1 MADISN
7 EKLTTGYLLQ
17 LLSDRKLLP
26 ENLLREIKV
35 KEGQQRGR
43 ILIGKRERY
52 RGVRRHDLNMED
64 ISPIE
69 IIASFNY
76 IAENEK
82 KTPID
87 DDFIARML
95 AEELKLPFLKID
107 PLKLDI
113 DLITKTISR
122 SYARKHKL
130 VPLNLVN
137 NVLAVA
143 VADPFHREPLES
155 IRRHTGYS
163 LEVKISPISDISRV
177 ITEFYGFKRSVSEAS
192 KQMSPGI
199 DLGNLEQYVKM
210 KTEREIE
217 SGDQHIINAVEY
229 MLNYAYDQRASDIH
243 IEPKRNVSQI
253 RLRIDGI
260 LHDFYSLPKEV
271 HQAIVNRIKTL
282 CRMDI
287 AERRKPQDG
296 RIKTEKEGREI
307 ELRISTLP
315 VAFGEKVVI
324 RIFDPDLLIQ
334 DLSDIGMFDRDYQTF
349 MEFIAHTNGM
359 ILVTG
364 PTGSGKT
371 TTLYSAL
378 KAISNGTINISTI
391 EDPIEMVYEEFNQ
404 TAINR
409 AVDMTFSS
417 VLRTLLRQD
426 PDVIMVGEIRDTE
439 TAVNAIQA
447 AQTGHLVFSTL
458 HTNDSASAITRL
470 YDLEIEPFLISS
482 TLLGVVAQRLVRKI
496 CPYCK
501 VERLLTLDEIGNL
514 NISVPEGKQLKVFEG
529 EGCVKCRGTGYL
541 GRSGV
546 FEVLKITDE
555 QRHLIS
561 TRSPAEKFKK
571 VALRDGMMTLRNIA
585 IKRMLGGVTTFEEVI
600 RVTSEQ

>member
-1 MADISN
+1 LPDRPKDRIN
-7 EKLTTGYLLQ
+7 TVYLLQ
-17 LLSDRKLLP
+17 LLNERKLLP

-43 ILIGKRERY
+43 ILLSKRERY

-76 IAENEK
+76 VTDDDK
-82 KTPID
+82 KAPID
-87 DDFIARML
+87 DDFIARLL
-95 AEELKLPFLKID
+95 ADELKLPFFKID

-130 VPLNLVN
+130 VPLDLAN
-137 NVLAVA
+137 NVLAIA
-143 VADPFHREPLES
+143 VTDPFNHEPLDS
-155 IRRHTGYS
+155 IRRHTGYT
-163 LEVKISPISDISRV
+163 LDIKISPINDVARV
-177 ITEFYGFKRSVSEAS
+177 ITEFYGFKKSVSEAS
-192 KQMSPGI
+192 KQMTSTI

-260 LHDFYSLPKEV
+260 LHDFYKLPKEV

-307 ELRISTLP
+307 ELRISSLP
-315 VAFGEKVVI
+315 VAFGEKMVI
-324 RIFDPDLLIQ
+324 RIFDPDMLIQ
-334 DLSDIGMFDRDYQTF
+334 DLSDMGMFDRDYQQF
-349 MEFIAHTNGM
+349 MDFLSHTNGL

-371 TTLYSAL
+371 TTLYSSL
-378 KAISNGTINISTI
+378 KAISNGEINISTI

-404 TAINR
+404 TAVNR
-409 AVDMTFSS
+409 AVDLTFSS
-417 VLRTLLRQD
+417 ALRTLLRQD
-426 PDVIMVGEIRDTE
+426 PDVIMVGEIRDNE
-439 TAVNAIQA
+439 TAENAIQA

-458 HTNDSASAITRL
+458 HTNDAASSITRL
-470 YDLEIEPFLISS
+470 YDLDIEPFLISS

-496 CPYCK
+496 CPHCK
-501 VERLLTLDEIGNL
+501 VERVLTIDQIGNL

-541 GRSGV
+541 GRSGI
-546 FEVLKITDE
+546 FEVLNITDE
-555 QRHLIS
+555 QRRLIS
-561 TRSPAEKFKK
+561 ERSPAEKFKK

-600 RVTSEQ
+600 RVTSEL